1 MLKQFINEVNRMK
14 DLFGYKKGVVISEQS
29 YIHEDNGMV
38 SPIKPG
44 SITTAINSPEVKAE
58 LGNSQYLS
66 DESWKSKTLPDVSLH
81 GLRKCNMS
89 GYKEQGNMECNQIW
103 DDHYANFYEESV
115 WKQKYGKDVPSEIKG
130 TRDAKGN
137 EMIPNTDRTKTDAT
151 STSTDYQLDTP
162 KKIQDFQTWM
172 DGKYPNWAY
181 SQKYKRNYNVGGNPK
196 LGFGILGPNTKKAW
210 NNPKYKEEYLK
221 TLPTTGNNSSSN
233 TQAASSNTQAAS
245 SNTQAASSSY
255 IIDPTWLKNNGWI
268 VAVEN
273 GKPNYSFENDMVNN
287 SVLVS
292 DYEYIIYKGKMTY
305 ACQVGKVTTC
315 YSNNGTNIVDKT
327 EDFQSAKKNVGLD
340 ETAQSATAQP
350 AEQPAAQKPDEIYNN
365 LWKGGL
371 VQGDPEGQGRIRIDV
386 KTLNDDQKE
395 KLKQYM
401 PTLGYEYLRT
411 KNRDGRFVFT
421 KIRQQEEE

>member
-1 MLKQFINEVNRMK
+1 
-14 DLFGYKKGVVISEQS
+14 
-29 YIHEDNGMV
+29 
-38 SPIKPG
+38 
-44 SITTAINSPEVKAE
+44 
-58 LGNSQYLS
+58 
-66 DESWKSKTLPDVSLH
+66 
-81 GLRKCNMS
+81 
-89 GYKEQGNMECNQIW
+89 
-103 DDHYANFYEESV
+103 
-115 WKQKYGKDVPSEIKG
+115 
-130 TRDAKGN
+130 
-137 EMIPNTDRTKTDAT
+137 
-151 STSTDYQLDTP
+151 
-162 KKIQDFQTWM
+162 M

-221 TLPTTGNNSSSN
+221 TLPTTGNNS
-233 TQAASSNTQAAS
+233 SSNTQAAS